1 MQRPESQLAG
11 GFVQQSNPIT
21 AQNPLEDDFAL
32 PEVYKQKQKSPKLKQ
47 LEMLRNSLN
56 LR

>member
-11 GFVQQSNPIT
+11 GFDQQSNPIT